1 MFPANS
7 YLKEAVHSIY
17 LHSWALRLQLL
28 LLLGPVLT
36 LALWADTA
44 PGSVMG

>member
-17 LHSWALRLQLL
+17 LHSWAFRLQLL
-28 LLLGPVLT
+28 LLLGPALT
-36 LALWADTA
+36 LALRADTA